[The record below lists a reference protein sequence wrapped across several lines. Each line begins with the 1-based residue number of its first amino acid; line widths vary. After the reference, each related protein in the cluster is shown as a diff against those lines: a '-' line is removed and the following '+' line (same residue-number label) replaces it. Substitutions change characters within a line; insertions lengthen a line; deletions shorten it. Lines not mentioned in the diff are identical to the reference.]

1 MHSTGARAL
10 REDDNEMSR
19 EAVLLQWERKI
30 EVAERLEDD
39 ASAAQPTTM
48 RSDEAPARTK
58 RFERSAPE
66 PEAAAPAASAD
77 SGSAPARSAAAGSGP
92 AGSAPARSAQA
103 GSGPAASAASGS
115 APALNTPL
123 AGTHA
128 GSGAALNPAAASA
141 PAARVPAANG
151 SAASPA
157 PSSAQRRTITITG
170 QPTPAR
176 RRRHVV
182 DAQLAQPD
190 RIALWAFLLG
200 LLLVAV
206 AAGTAHA

>member
-1 MHSTGARAL
+1 MHSAGARAL

-39 ASAAQPTTM
+39 SNDVSEPVQLHP
-48 RSDEAPARTK
+48 APQAPHRG
-58 RFERSAPE
+58 RFERRAPE
-66 PEAAAPAASAD
+66 
-77 SGSAPARSAAAGSGP
+77 AGEHDG
-92 AGSAPARSAQA
+92 AERRAQ
-103 GSGPAASAASGS
+103 SEPR
-115 APALNTPL
+115 
-123 AGTHA
+123 
-128 GSGAALNPAAASA
+128 
-141 PAARVPAANG
+141 PAARTEAVRPE
-151 SAASPA
+151 
-157 PSSAQRRTITITG
+157 RRTITITG

-176 RRRHVV
+176 RRRPVM

-206 AAGTAHA
+206 AAGTAHG